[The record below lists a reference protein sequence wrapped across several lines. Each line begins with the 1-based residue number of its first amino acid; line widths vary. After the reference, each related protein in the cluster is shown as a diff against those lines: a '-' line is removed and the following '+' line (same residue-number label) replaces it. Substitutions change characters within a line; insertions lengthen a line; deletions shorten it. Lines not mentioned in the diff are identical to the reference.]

1 MIHISSILTGRRL
14 MFDAAYNRWLS
25 GARSGLPRALL
36 YGALAITCVVTSMR
50 TVRAA
55 SQPSVAAAIADFD
68 NVDTSREDAN
78 RTAKHAAR
86 VQGFAVLL
94 RNDLAAQKKFKIV
107 QLTCPNPPCSAG
119 RMPPNDLVQAAR
131 QMGAR
136 LLVYGGLH
144 KESTLVQWGRIEAVD
159 LKKDELV
166 LNQTFSFRGDTDQ
179 AFRRAATFVAR
190 YLAALTLSH

>member
-1 MIHISSILTGRRL
+1 

-25 GARSGLPRALL
+25 GARSSLPRALL
-36 YGALAITCVVTSMR
+36 YGALAITCVVISMR

-55 SQPSVAAAIADFD
+55 SHTSVATAIADFD

-86 VQGFAVLL
+86 VQGFAALL
-94 RNDLAAQKKFKIV
+94 RNDLATQKKFKIV
-107 QLTCPNPPCSAG
+107 ELTCPHPPCSAG

-131 QMGAR
+131 QRGAR

-159 LKKDELV
+159 LKKDKLV

-190 YLAALTLSH
+190 YLEALTLSH